1 MNKLFVSFGNIFKKE
16 TENPQGNLYQII
28 KKWLLQ
34 QKIKF
39 KEDPERSVISFVTSQ
54 SKSETEW
61 IVFIDVFVDIDE
73 DNQQV
78 TLSSIFPYQFA
89 SHQQS
94 EVIKFLMSLNSH
106 IYFGNFEIDFTNQ
119 LIIFQNSLMVKDDRL
134 TSELLQNLFDENFE
148 QVKIYLPQ
156 IDDQLNKPQKDNIE
170 DLLECQTT
178 TDENVQEYS
187 PIFVDAIDIPLIKL
201 ASLNLKHIQIAQ
213 QCLRLF
219 YLVYHQGGETNF
231 KHEQESSK
239 QLFNELLDQL
249 ISTVLT
255 DNRFSQLLNL
265 STDHLNTEN
274 VAQEIKELSYISV
287 IFNYIQTHIKTNP
300 EQAIIFLAIWQ
311 MLTELIK
318 RWTDIL
324 IDNRYLYSSDT
335 VFAKTF
341 VAQNLS
347 VEHQFKLANQQQIV
361 KGSLRDFV
369 YNWKQ
374 KELLMIRYQANSLI
388 DSLSQEIDL
397 VLSSYLLQK
406 QLNIPISSV
415 TYLRLPDAKEITYS
429 WSQIESILSQFITQ
443 KIPQL
448 HQWLAWKDHNPNPP
462 PSTSYQQLC
471 TICPQ
476 QKSCQSLFSSDSVI
490 NPPPP
495 PPVVTDTIGQELV
508 SILKAFGVQVE
519 YIGSVLAPSFIR
531 VKIKPA
537 LGVKV
542 VTILN
547 RAEDLQVQLGLDLPP
562 MLQPQ
567 AGFISV
573 DIPLKDRQTARFEQY
588 ISKSTSEQMTIAIGI
603 DLNGKLIEA
612 DLADPNTC
620 HFLVAGGTGSGK
632 SEFLRSL
639 LLSLLV
645 RHTPDTLQIAL
656 VDPKRVTFPECEK
669 LPWLYAPIVKDTE
682 DAINLMNELVEIM
695 EERYQILDKAKCP
708 DIKTYNQLTDS
719 PLSRIVCIFDE
730 YADFM
735 SEKES
740 RTQLEKSI
748 KSLGAKARAA
758 GIHLIISTQRP
769 DATVVTPLIRSNLPG
784 RIALR
789 TNSEADSQIIL
800 GDKLAAKLLGKGD
813 LFYKTAGKIE
823 RLQSLFAEKFS
834 V

>member
-1 MNKLFVSFGNIFKKE
+1 MNKLFVSFGNIFRKE
-16 TENPQGNLYQII
+16 TENTQGNLYQIT
-28 KKWLLQ
+28 KKWLRE

-39 KEDPERSVISFVTSQ
+39 KEEPERSVISFVTSQ
-54 SKSETEW
+54 SKSETDW
-61 IVFIDVFVDIDE
+61 IVFIDVFLDIDE

-78 TLSSIFPYQFA
+78 TLSSILPYQFT

-106 IYFGNFEIDFTNQ
+106 ILFGNFEIDFTNQ

-134 TSELLQNLFDENFE
+134 TSELLQNLFEDNFE
-148 QVKIYLPQ
+148 QVKIYLPL
-156 IDDQLNKPQKDNIE
+156 IESILNEPQKDNIE

-178 TDENVQEYS
+178 TDEIIQEYY
-187 PIFVDAIDIPLIKL
+187 PICVDLIDPINLP
-201 ASLNLKHIQIAQ
+201 SLNLKHIQLAQ
-213 QCLRLF
+213 QCPRLF
-219 YLVYHQGGETNF
+219 YLVSHQGGETNF

-249 ISTVLT
+249 ISKVLT

-265 STDHLNTEN
+265 STDQLNTEN

-300 EQAIIFLAIWQ
+300 QQAIIFQAIWQ
-311 MLTELIK
+311 ILTDLFK

-324 IDNRYLYSSDT
+324 IDNRHFYSSDT

-341 VAQNLS
+341 VAQNIS
-347 VEHQFKLANQQQIV
+347 VEHQFKLANQQQTI

-429 WSQIESILSQFITQ
+429 WCQIESIFWQFITQ

-448 HQWLAWKDHNPNPP
+448 HQWLEWKDPNPNSP

-476 QKSCQSLFSSDSVI
+476 QKTCQSLFNPHSVI
-490 NPPPP
+490 ISPPP

-508 SILKAFGVQVE
+508 SILKAFSVQVE

-537 LGVKV
+537 PGVKV
-542 VTILN
+542 VTIVN
-547 RAEDLQVQLGLDLPP
+547 RSDDLQVHLGLESPP

-573 DIPLKDRQTARFEQY
+573 DIPRKDRQTARFEQY

-645 RHTPDTLQIAL
+645 RHSPDTLQIAL
-656 VDPKRVTFPECEK
+656 VDPKRVTFSECEK

-682 DAINLMNELVEIM
+682 DAINLMNQLVEIM

-708 DIKTYNQLTDS
+708 DLKTYNQLTDS

-735 SEKES
+735 TEKES
-740 RTQLEKSI
+740 RTQLENSI
-748 KSLGAKARAA
+748 KRLGAKARAA

-813 LFYKTAGKIE
+813 LLYKMAGKLE
-823 RLQSLFAEKFS
+823 RLQSLFVEKFFI
-834 V
+834 

>member
-1 MNKLFVSFGNIFKKE
+1 MNKLFVSFGNIFRKE

-28 KKWLLQ
+28 KKWLRQ

-39 KEDPERSVISFVTSQ
+39 KEDPDRSVISFVTSQ
-54 SKSETEW
+54 SKSETDW

-89 SHQQS
+89 PHQQS

-106 IYFGNFEIDFTNQ
+106 IYFGNFEIDFKNQ

-148 QVKIYLPQ
+148 QVKIYLPL
-156 IDDQLNKPQKDNIE
+156 IDANLNELQKDNIE

-178 TDENVQEYS
+178 TDENIQEYS
-187 PIFVDAIDIPLIKL
+187 PIFVDVIDLPPIKL
-201 ASLNLKHIQIAQ
+201 PPLNIKHIQIAQ
-213 QCLRLF
+213 QCPRLF
-219 YLVYHQGGETNF
+219 YLFSHQGGETNF
-231 KHEQESSK
+231 KHEQELPN
-239 QLFNELLDQL
+239 QLFNELLEQL
-249 ISTVLT
+249 ISTVLR

-265 STDHLNTEN
+265 STDQLNTEN
-274 VAQEIKELSYISV
+274 VAQEIKELFYKSV
-287 IFNYIQTHIKTNP
+287 IFNYLQTQIKTNP
-300 EQAIIFLAIWQ
+300 QQAIIFQNIWQ
-311 MLTELIK
+311 TLTALFK

-324 IDNRYLYSSDT
+324 IDNRHLYSSDRL
-335 VFAKTF
+335 FAKTF

-347 VEHQFKLANQQQIV
+347 VEHQFKLVNQQQTI
-361 KGSLRDFV
+361 KGTLNNLV
-369 YNWKQ
+369 YNCKQ
-374 KELLMIRYQANSLI
+374 KSLLIFRYQANPLI
-388 DSLSQEIDL
+388 DSLSQEIDI

-415 TYLRLPDAKEITYS
+415 TYLRFPDAKDITYS

-448 HQWLAWKDHNPNPP
+448 HQWLEWKKPNPNPP
-462 PSTSYQQLC
+462 SSTSYQQLC

-476 QKSCQSLFSSDSVI
+476 QNTCQSLFSSNSVI
-490 NPPPP
+490 NPPPS

-519 YIGSVLAPSFIR
+519 YIGSILAPSFIR

-537 LGVKV
+537 LGIKV

-547 RAEDLQVQLGLDLPP
+547 RAEDLQVQLGLESPP

-573 DIPLKDRQTARFEQY
+573 DIPRKDRQTARFEQY

-645 RHTPDTLQIAL
+645 RHSPDTLQIAL

-695 EERYQILDKAKCP
+695 EERYQILDKAKCSNL
-708 DIKTYNQLTDS
+708 KTYNQLTHS

-735 SEKES
+735 TEKES
-740 RTQLEKSI
+740 RTQLENSI
-748 KSLGAKARAA
+748 KRLGAKARAA

-813 LFYKTAGKIE
+813 LLYKTADKIE
-823 RLQSLFAEKFS
+823 RLQSLFAEKFL